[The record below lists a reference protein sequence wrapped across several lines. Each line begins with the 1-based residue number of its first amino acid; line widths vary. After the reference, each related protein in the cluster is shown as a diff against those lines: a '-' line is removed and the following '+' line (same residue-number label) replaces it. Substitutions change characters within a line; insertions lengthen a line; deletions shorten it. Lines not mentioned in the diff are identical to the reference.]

1 MPTPTTPF
9 LPAGAAPA
17 DAPRPRLVA
26 RMLSRTRRRQLEEAI
41 AAGRLREGERID
53 LLAVEGLRA
62 LARKSLQL
70 LVGGGVAFAGL
81 NLAVRAVRHSAPLLG
96 ESSPAA
102 RALVLVLANAAAYI
116 VMVPVHEALHA
127 ATIVALGGRPRFGL
141 KLPFA
146 AYCTAPGQLFTRDG
160 YTVVALAPMV
170 VLSAAGAVLT
180 WLSPDVAACVLFGL
194 AGNVSGAVGDLD
206 TVARLRRRPSA
217 TLVADTETGYIA
229 YEPAL

>member
-1 MPTPTTPF
+1 MPTPTTPS

-26 RMLSRTRRRQLEEAI
+26 RMLSRTRRRQLEDAI
-41 AAGRLREGERID
+41 AADRLREVERFD

-62 LARKSLQL
+62 LARKSLWL
-70 LVGGGVAFAGL
+70 LVAGGVAFAGL
-81 NLAVRAVRHSAPLLG
+81 NLAVRAVRQSGPLLG
-96 ESSPAA
+96 ESSPAT
-102 RALVLVLANAAAYI
+102 RVLVLVLENAAAYI

-160 YTVVALAPMV
+160 YTAVALAPLV
-170 VLSAAGAVLT
+170 IISAAGAGFT
-180 WLSPDVAACVLFGL
+180 WLSPDAAAYVLFGL

-206 TVARLRRRPSA
+206 TVARLRRRPRT

-229 YEPAL
+229 YEPAQ

>member
-1 MPTPTTPF
+1 MPTPTTPS
-9 LPAGAAPA
+9 LPTGAAPA

-26 RMLSRTRRRQLEEAI
+26 RMLSRTRRRQLEDAI
-41 AAGRLREGERID
+41 AADRLREVERFD

-62 LARKSLQL
+62 LARKSLWL
-70 LVGGGVAFAGL
+70 LVAGGVAFAGL
-81 NLAVRAVRHSAPLLG
+81 NLVVRAVRQSGPLLG
-96 ESSPAA
+96 ESSPAT

-160 YTVVALAPMV
+160 YTAVALAP
-170 VLSAAGAVLT
+170 LGIISAAGAVLT
-180 WLSPDVAACVLFGL
+180 WLSPDAAAYVLFGL

-206 TVARLRRRPSA
+206 TVARLRRRPHT

>member
-1 MPTPTTPF
+1 MPTPTTPS

-26 RMLSRTRRRQLEEAI
+26 RMLYRTRRRQLEDAI
-41 AAGRLREGERID
+41 AADRLREVERFD

-62 LARKSLQL
+62 LARKSLWL
-70 LVGGGVAFAGL
+70 LVAGGVAFAGL
-81 NLAVRAVRHSAPLLG
+81 NLAVRAVRQSGPLLG
-96 ESSPAA
+96 ESSPAT
-102 RALVLVLANAAAYI
+102 RVLVLVLANAAAYI

-146 AYCTAPGQLFTRDG
+146 AYCTAQGQLFTRDG
-160 YTVVALAPMV
+160 YTAVALAPLV
-170 VLSAAGAVLT
+170 IISAAGAALT
-180 WLSPDVAACVLFGL
+180 WLSPDAAAYVLFWL

-206 TVARLRRRPSA
+206 TVARLRRRPRT

-229 YEPAL
+229 YEPAQ